1 MAESSFPIEE
11 KPMQSAQWGQV
22 TLGMGSGV
30 LSTGGDPYGI
40 TARNNGSNSITIG
53 LGTGGLAQA
62 VVSGFYH
69 ELDAATVVQLPAVTA
84 STTYFVG
91 LTYDP
96 LKHAAATGAVS
107 LTVST
112 AKPSGSGKV
121 YLPLY
126 EIVRNPNQL
135 LTDATFRNRR
145 VYVSPNLTASTQAD
159 LPPAGDMLTGTL
171 CTTTDT
177 GSVWRVVDG
186 IWVPAN
192 APWEVQ
198 PLATP
203 GWSLDMFSRG
213 IRVQRRQ
220 NGRLWCS
227 LEDAYMR
234 RTGPEFWH
242 PSGFFSHGE
251 IIPPGLR
258 RPDAMTVWGAGSLTI
273 ANDVRAG
280 AYRLNLQTGG
290 FEFFPGNGGPFLVS
304 VGSAI
309 MFSASWDLP
318 G

>member
-1 MAESSFPIEE
+1 MAETSFPI
-11 KPMQSAQWGQV
+11 KGVPLTDQQWGQV

-30 LSTGGDPYGI
+30 LSAGGDPYGI
-40 TARNNGSNSITIG
+40 VARDNGSDSITLG

-62 VVSGFYH
+62 IVQGFYH
-69 ELDAATVVQLPAVTA
+69 RLEADQVVSVPAVSGA
-84 STTYFVG
+84 TTYYIG

-96 LKHAAATGAVS
+96 TKHGAASGPVA

-126 EIVRNPNQL
+126 EIIRNPNQL

-145 VYVSPNLTASTQAD
+145 VYISPNLTASTQAD

-177 GSVWRVVDG
+177 GTAWRVVDG
-186 IWVPAN
+186 TWVPAN
-192 APWEVQ
+192 APWEVP
-198 PLATP
+198 PLNTP

-220 NGRLWCS
+220 NGRLWATI
-227 LEDAYMR
+227 ENVYMR

-242 PSGFFSHGE
+242 PSGFFFHGA

-258 RPDAMTVWGAGSLTI
+258 RPDAMTVWGAGSLIT

-309 MFSASWDLP
+309 MFSASWDFP